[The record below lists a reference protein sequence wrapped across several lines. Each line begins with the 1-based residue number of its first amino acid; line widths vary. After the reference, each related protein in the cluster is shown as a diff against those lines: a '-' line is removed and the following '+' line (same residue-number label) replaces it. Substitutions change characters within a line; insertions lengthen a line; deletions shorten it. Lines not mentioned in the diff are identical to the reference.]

1 MFFTV
6 KIDDPVLHVHIV
18 TNRNVAI
25 AEENLNA
32 PVFLLAALPQVIGLL
47 VVKKNPWIFVVC
59 QGL

>member
-6 KIDDPVLHVHIV
+6 KLADPVLHVHIV

-47 VVKKNPWIFVVC
+47 VVKKNP
-59 QGL
+59 